1 MIELTDFSPLATT
14 QSVSIPSRSSID
26 RCDHFLIAV
35 SKGPASKALDQLPQ
49 GKQLAELLARAPR
62 RGADVA
68 HSRAVNARSTG
79 LTVASFSK
87 SSAFA
92 ALTWAGKIMRECL
105 RDKPGTLGVYFVGL
119 DAAAEQLAANS
130 LVAAAHAAA
139 FSLPTFKSP
148 KAPSARLRMLRLHL
162 THARLDLDAGRAQA
176 LGNNVARWFT
186 ALPPNVLTA
195 AGYRDAVERL
205 AASRDIRC
213 RFLGEAALKKLGA
226 GAFLAV
232 ARGNATRDA
241 GILHLKYR
249 PKRDSGPAL
258 ALIGKGVLF
267 DTGGTN
273 LKSFHGMLDMH
284 TDMQGSAVA
293 LGTLLALAEMRVSYG
308 IDAWLAI
315 TENRMAANSYTS
327 QDLVRAVNGTTI
339 QVIHTD
345 AEGRMVLADTLALAA
360 RETPRLIVDYAT
372 LTSACVTAV
381 TERYSGAFSNR
392 PAANQLVVDAG
403 AASGERIWPFPMD
416 DDFDDL
422 LKSDVADVKQCS
434 AENAGDHILA
444 ARFLNRFVPPSIPW
458 IHVDL
463 SAGQRK
469 GGLAHIPT
477 EITGFGVRFT
487 IELLQRQAAG
497 PDDLAKRLAA

>member
-35 SKGPASKALDQLPQ
+35 AKGPPSKALDKLPQ
-49 GKQLAELLARAPR
+49 GKQLAELLARAR
-62 RGADVA
+62 KRGGDVA
-68 HSRAVNARSTG
+68 HSRAANARSTG
-79 LTVASFSK
+79 LTVASFSQ

-105 RDKPGTLGVYFVGL
+105 RDKPGTLGVYFVDL

-139 FSLPTFKSP
+139 FSLPTFKTP
-148 KAPSARLRMLRLHL
+148 PAPSARLRLLRLHL
-162 THARLDLDAGRAQA
+162 THARLDLDVGRAQA

-195 AGYRDAVERL
+195 TGYRDAVERL
-205 AASRDIRC
+205 AAARNIRC
-213 RFLGEAALKKLGA
+213 RFLGEATLEKLGA

-249 PKRDSGPAL
+249 PERGLDPAL

-360 RETPRLIVDYAT
+360 RE
-372 LTSACVTAV
+372 
-381 TERYSGAFSNR
+381 R
-392 PAANQLVVDAG
+392 PALIID
-403 AASGERIWPFPMD
+403 
-416 DDFDDL
+416 
-422 LKSDVADVKQCS
+422 
-434 AENAGDHILA
+434 
-444 ARFLNRFVPPSIPW
+444 
-458 IHVDL
+458 
-463 SAGQRK
+463 
-469 GGLAHIPT
+469 
-477 EITGFGVRFT
+477 
-487 IELLQRQAAG
+487 
-497 PDDLAKRLAA
+497 